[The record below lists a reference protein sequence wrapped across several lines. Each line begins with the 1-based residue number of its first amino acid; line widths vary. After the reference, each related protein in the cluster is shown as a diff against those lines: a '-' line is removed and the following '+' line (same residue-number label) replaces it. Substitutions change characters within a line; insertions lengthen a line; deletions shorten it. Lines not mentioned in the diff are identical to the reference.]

1 MPTELPNERQLKAP
15 GSLELDP
22 TGEGVATDETLRLIA
37 SSKVEGTAV
46 YDPAGEQLGT
56 ISNFM
61 VDKVTGQVAYVVM
74 SFGGFLGL
82 GENHHPLPWR
92 ALRYDVD
99 LGGYVIDIDPKTLA
113 GVPRQG
119 SDEAPLADEAFG
131 KAVEPR
137 APTA

>member
-119 SDEAPLADEAFG
+119 SDENPLPDEALG
-131 KAVEPR
+131 KAVESR
-137 APTA
+137 VPTG